1 MTAERRMQGQ
11 MIIYIGEN
19 EIGPLPLT
27 KHKNSPW
34 IKDLNVKDKL

>member
-1 MTAERRMQGQ
+1 
-11 MIIYIGEN
+11 MIIYTGEN

-34 IKDLNVKDKL
+34 TEDSSVKDQL